1 MNVREYLATQE
12 SGFARLALAD
22 NYAQRRLDW
31 ENTMWREH
39 EWIWNMARRAT
50 IASDVAQIARIGD
63 AIAPLPFEHLI
74 SKMEEQSRG
83 LQKLSEDLT
92 RSAITNAALESM
104 KVGEVHRKLIEP
116 IPALKTVLQPPI
128 EPFFSTVFESARAV
142 KPLVELQQRIGMLT
156 SNSVSQAA
164 QIGST
169 IADAFKDISRVVE
182 LARSAY
188 VENPLFG
195 TESVVGRFFDLN
207 EVVEHAARTYAIP
220 DSRSEM
226 RDIQRE
232 IQGLRAD
239 QASTAKEERRARAEQ
254 VAYERRWN
262 RCTLWLMTL
271 SIVVQVYGVYEAQK
285 PEKHEETPPA
295 KQQQSSPPP
304 VKLDSD
310 DVGPCP

>member
-1 MNVREYLATQE
+1 MNVSEFVAQE
-12 SGFARLALAD
+12 SRLAQLASQE
-22 NYAQRRLDW
+22 NTLRSLDW
-31 ENTMWREH
+31 QNNLFRQEQLL
-39 EWIWNMARRAT
+39 WNAQQRAALCT
-50 IASDVAQIARIGD
+50 SEILRTVEMVRSR
-63 AIAPLPFEHLI
+63 PFDDLI
-74 SKMEEQSRG
+74 SRMEEQSRG
-83 LQKLSEDLT
+83 FQRLTEDLT
-92 RSAITNAALESM
+92 RSAISNAALESI
-104 KVGEVHRKLIEP
+104 KIGEVYRKLIEP

-169 IADAFKDISRVVE
+169 ITDAFKDISRVVE
-182 LARSAY
+182 LARAAY

-195 TESVVGRFFDLN
+195 TDSAVGKFFDLN

-254 VAYERRWN
+254 VAYDRRWN

-271 SIVVQVYGVYEAQK
+271 SIVVQVYGVYEAHK